1 MIMMI
6 LGSFQFSINSAA
18 YQDLTRSTEY
28 RWTAQDVF
36 GVLPRLQFTGAGADS
51 VTLEGSIFPEYR
63 GGLGQLDRMR
73 ALAGTGKPQRMID
86 GNGKI
91 LGRYVIERVQEKQ
104 TIFAALGVPKRQD
117 FTLQLKRFD

>member
-1 MIMMI
+1 MMI

-63 GGLGQLDRMR
+63 GGLGQLDQMR
-73 ALAGTGKPQRMID
+73 ALAGRGRPQRMID

-104 TIFAALGVPKRQD
+104 TIFAAFGVPKRQD